1 MNESAREWIGMS
13 DLMTGLMLVFLFL
26 AVLFMVKSEEESAE
40 ATRRSEDLAQTNDD
54 LGRANAIL
62 GAIRD
67 RADGF
72 ATSHNRYRDRL
83 HQDLNAEFEHDL
95 ADWNAVILSDNTI
108 QFRGPEV
115 LFERG
120 SHETT
125 PKFEGILSNFFPRYV
140 RVLVRAEYKD
150 NINEIRIVGHTSS
163 EWESAGSFE
172 DRYLMNMG
180 LSQTR
185 AFSVLEYCIGLD
197 IGEKK
202 WLGRVLRANGLA
214 FAKPIRIRG
223 KERPARSRR
232 VEFKVL
238 MKIEENVEHLLEDL
252 EALKND

>member
-1 MNESAREWIGMS
+1 
-13 DLMTGLMLVFLFL
+13 ML
-26 AVLFMVKSEEESAE
+26 A
-40 ATRRSEDLAQTNDD
+40 
-54 LGRANAIL
+54 
-62 GAIRD
+62 
-67 RADGF
+67 
-72 ATSHNRYRDRL
+72 
-83 HQDLNAEFEHDL
+83 
-95 ADWNAVILSDNTI
+95 
-108 QFRGPEV
+108 
-115 LFERG
+115 
-120 SHETT
+120 
-125 PKFEGILSNFFPRYV
+125 
-140 RVLVRAEYKD
+140 RAEHKD

-172 DRYLMNMG
+172 GRYLKNMG

-202 WLGRVLRANGLA
+202 WLGRILRANGLA

-238 MKIEENVEHLLEDL
+238 MKIEENVGHLIEDL